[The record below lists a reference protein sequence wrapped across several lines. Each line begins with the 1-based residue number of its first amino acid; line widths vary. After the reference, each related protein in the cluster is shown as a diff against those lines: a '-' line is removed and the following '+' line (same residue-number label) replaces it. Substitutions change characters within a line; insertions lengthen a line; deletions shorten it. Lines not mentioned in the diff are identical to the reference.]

1 MPHTALLFPGQGS
14 QFVGMVRNV
23 YDALPE
29 ARAVV
34 DRADDILGVDLS
46 RLMFEGPEAS
56 LTRTDNAQP
65 AIFVASVA
73 LLRCAQEALPDVS
86 FVAGHSVGEFSAL
99 VAAGSLGFEEG
110 LRLVRRRGEL
120 MQGADSATPG
130 GMLAVL
136 GLDDEA
142 IEEACASVAPLV
154 VCAAN
159 YNAPGQTIVSGELAG
174 LDAVTPVLKA
184 RGARRVLPLNVSA
197 AFHSPIMRQAA
208 GQLRQALA
216 EASLA
221 APRWPVIG
229 NVSAQGLTAPDDLR
243 EELAVQIAAPVRW
256 HRSISWAL
264 QRDVT
269 HFVEIGPGS
278 VLTGLMKR
286 IAPAASAA
294 SISQLEDIQ
303 GLRVLAG

>member
-1 MPHTALLFPGQGS
+1 LPHTALLFPGQGS

-34 DRADDILGVDLS
+34 DRADAVLGFDLS
-46 RLMFEGPEAS
+46 HLMFEGPEAS

-73 LLRCAQEALPDVS
+73 LLRCIQADLPEVS
-86 FVAGHSVGEFSAL
+86 VVAGHSVGEFSAL
-99 VAAGSLGFEEG
+99 VAAGALEFEDG

-120 MQGADSATPG
+120 MQGADSVTPG

-136 GLDDEA
+136 GLEDEA
-142 IEEACASVAPLV
+142 IEEACARVAPLV

-159 YNAPGQTIVSGELAG
+159 YNAPGQIIVSGERAALE
-174 LDAVTPVLKA
+174 AVTPLLKA
-184 RGARRVLPLNVSA
+184 QGARRVLPLNVGA
-197 AFHSPIMRQAA
+197 AFHSPLMRPAA
-208 GQLRQALA
+208 GQLRQALDQVQ
-216 EASLA
+216 LVA
-221 APRWPVIG
+221 ARWPVIG
-229 NVSAQGLTAPDDLR
+229 NVSAQGLTDPDDLR
-243 EELAVQIAAPVRW
+243 EELAEQIAAPVRW
-256 HRSISWAL
+256 HRSIQWAL
-264 QRDVT
+264 ESGITR
-269 HFVEIGPGS
+269 FVEIGPGS

-286 IAPAASAA
+286 IDPAAHAE
-294 SISQLEDIQ
+294 SISQLEDVQ